1 MTTYFA
7 TPVRTLLLA
16 MALTFATQAADARGN
31 AADPPQMTARA
42 SARTKTDTDTT
53 ASVAERDGIP
63 LGGILIIV
71 GIVGVV
77 IVLAWVASRMGD
89 NRPSM

>member
-1 MTTYFA
+1 MLMYFA

-16 MALTFATQAADARGN
+16 AALAFAAQMADARGPG
-31 AADPPQMTARA
+31 ADQPQTTGRTT
-42 SARTKTDTDTT
+42 ARTKADAEPTD
-53 ASVAERDGIP
+53 RDGIP
-63 LGGILIIV
+63 VGGILIIV